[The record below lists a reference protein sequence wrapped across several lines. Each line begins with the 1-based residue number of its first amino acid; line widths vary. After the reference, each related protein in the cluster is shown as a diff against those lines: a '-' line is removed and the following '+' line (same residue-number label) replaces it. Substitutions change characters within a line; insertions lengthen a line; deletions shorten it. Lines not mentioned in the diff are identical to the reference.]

1 MTRLFRHSALLL
13 LTTFVVGGFL
23 APVLHEVKHVEEWRQ
38 SRTEHT
44 GTDHQHHTAADA
56 HGTEVLPPCPDLH
69 SMDLVCVLC
78 QGVSVAAN
86 ERTEALAGNQR
97 SALVWQ
103 VVAAPAVRVS
113 HGLYLVR
120 GPPKQV
126 A

>member
-1 MTRLFRHSALLL
+1 MTRFFRHSALLL
-13 LTTFVVGGFL
+13 LIIFVVGGFL
-23 APVLHEVKHVEEWRQ
+23 APLLHEVEHAEEWRQ

-44 GTDHQHHTAADA
+44 ETDHQHHTSADA

-78 QGVSVAAN
+78 RGFVVAAIA
-86 ERTEALAGNQR
+86 RPEALSGNQR

-103 VVAAPAVRVS
+103 VAVASAVRVL

-126 A
+126 V